1 MDYREL
7 LLLWAARETGILDA
21 VTLHAG
27 TPEAVAADAGV
38 TERAARITLEAL
50 SEMDFLE
57 RVGEEYEATNRALG
71 FFAKTDVRS
80 IGSIPHHLDC
90 LDRWFQLPET
100 MRTGE
105 SPAKPDD
112 WTTNFAGA
120 MAAVDEATVRASVTA
135 AMHERPDAERVLDV
149 GGGPGA
155 FAQEFVRR
163 GVDVTLVD
171 RPEMV
176 DIAERR
182 LANEPVELVAGD
194 ATDDLPTGFDLVFCS
209 RVAHALAPDENRQLV
224 ANAFDALRPD
234 GAVVLVDR
242 VRGRSDGAALLGAH
256 MLAQTANGDA
266 YTADQFLDW
275 LDDAG
280 FVDADVRT
288 IPGTNRQAVTGRAP
302 RD

>member
-1 MDYREL
+1 MDHREL
-7 LLLWAARETGILDA
+7 LLLRAARETGVLDA

-27 TPEAVAADAGV
+27 TPEAVAAEAGV
-38 TERAARITLEAL
+38 TERAARITLQAL
-50 SEMDFLE
+50 AEMGFLE
-57 RVGEEYEATNRALG
+57 RVGDEYEATNLALG

-80 IGSIPHHLDC
+80 IGSVPHQLDC
-90 LDRWFQLPET
+90 LDRWVRLPET

-105 SPAKPDD
+105 PPAKPDD
-112 WTTNFAGA
+112 WATNFAGA
-120 MAAVDEATVRASVTA
+120 MAAVDEATVRASVTE
-135 AMHERPDAERVLDV
+135 AMHEHPDAERVLDV

-155 FAQEFVRR
+155 FALEFVAR
-163 GVDVTLVD
+163 GLDVTLVD

-176 DIAERR
+176 EVAERR

-194 ATDDLPTGFDLVFCS
+194 ATADLPTGFDLVFCS
-209 RVAHALAPDENRQLV
+209 RVVHALGPDENRRLL
-224 ANAFDALRPD
+224 ANAFDALRPG

-242 VRGRSDGAALLGAH
+242 LRGRSDGAALLGAH